1 MSPPTYQCGYCTSG
15 QMMSA
20 VAILRDP
27 SISADDASVREAMSG
42 NICRCVAYRNILA
55 AIQSARAKMKEVPN
69 A

>member
-1 MSPPTYQCGYCTSG
+1 
-15 QMMSA
+15 MMSA